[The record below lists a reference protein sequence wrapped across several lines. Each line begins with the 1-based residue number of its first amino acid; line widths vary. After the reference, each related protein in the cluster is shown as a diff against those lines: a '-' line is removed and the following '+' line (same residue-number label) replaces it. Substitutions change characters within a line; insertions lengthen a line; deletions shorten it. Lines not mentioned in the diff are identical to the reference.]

1 MNSPF
6 DPINRGFIII
16 ALVGLTILIL
26 AVFTAAA
33 PDWLEDE
40 RQNRLLVFSI
50 PLVSPLL
57 NFFGVGEVPILFWL
71 GIYPF
76 AIGTIGWGVN
86 LLWYWYFGA
95 YPTSSLGWW
104 LVRLSGLI
112 VARILIFIAGRFRRL
127 LRTHTVAQEMI
138 PERFI
143 GMKGDILAILGNGTS
158 EVAVYDSVGKCLVQI
173 YCILWENAT
182 DRILKVGDR
191 VYIVDLIAPR
201 RYSIVKCDSEDFL
214 RAIAILPPPR
224 DPQ

>member
-86 LLWYWYFGA
+86 LFWYWYFGA
-95 YPTSSLGWW
+95 YPTSSLGW
-104 LVRLSGLI
+104 LIVRLSGLI
-112 VARILIFIAGRFRRL
+112 VARILIFIC
-127 LRTHTVAQEMI
+127 RTIQRVATH
-138 PERFI
+138 PYGGTGNDSRTFHRHERGYF
-143 GMKGDILAILGNGTS
+143 
-158 EVAVYDSVGKCLVQI
+158 
-173 YCILWENAT
+173 
-182 DRILKVGDR
+182 
-191 VYIVDLIAPR
+191 
-201 RYSIVKCDSEDFL
+201 
-214 RAIAILPPPR
+214 
-224 DPQ
+224 